1 MVGIVASWRCKCGT
15 RVKVIAEADSTPA
28 SATKITSCPSCGR
41 RHPIH
46 ADKIISVTEDMSE
59 GSPAAVP
66 CAEKDRLLV
75 AQNNAFNIYMHEAS
89 DLAEAVA
96 LGKAAGRMAQ
106 AEFKFLANKV
116 SAARQFWLETR
127 QRLNQHTAQHGC

>member
-1 MVGIVASWRCKCGT
+1 MAGIAASWRCQCGS

-28 SATKITSCPSCGR
+28 SATKIASCPSCGH

-46 ADKIISVTEDMSE
+46 GDKIISVTEDMSE
-59 GSPAAVP
+59 GRPAAVP

-89 DLAEAVA
+89 ELAEAV
-96 LGKAAGRMAQ
+96 GRMAH
-106 AEFKFLANKV
+106 ADFEFLANRV
-116 SAARQFWLETR
+116 SAASQFWLET
-127 QRLNQHTAQHGC
+127 AQPFPKGSSVLQ

>member
-1 MVGIVASWRCKCGT
+1 MAGIAASWRCQCGS

-28 SATKITSCPSCGR
+28 SATKIASCPSCGH
-41 RHPIH
+41 RHPIR

-89 DLAEAVA
+89 ELAEAV
-96 LGKAAGRMAQ
+96 GRMAH
-106 AEFKFLANKV
+106 ADFEFLANRV
-116 SAARQFWLETR
+116 SAASQFWLETR

>member
-1 MVGIVASWRCKCGT
+1 MVEIVASWRCKCGI
-15 RVKVIAEADSTPA
+15 RVKVIGEAHSTRA
-28 SATKITSCPSCGR
+28 SATQIASCPSCGH

-59 GSPAAVP
+59 GSPPAVP

-89 DLAEAVA
+89 ELAEAV
-96 LGKAAGRMAQ
+96 GRMAH
-106 AEFKFLANKV
+106 ADFEFLANRV
-116 SAARQFWLETR
+116 SAASQFWLETR

>member
-28 SATKITSCPSCGR
+28 SATKIRSCPSCGR

-75 AQNNAFNIYMHEAS
+75 AQNNAFNIYTHETS
-89 DLAEAVA
+89 ELAEAVE
-96 LGKAAGRMAQ
+96 RMAH
-106 AEFKFLANKV
+106 ADFEFLANRV

-127 QRLNQHTAQHGC
+127 QRLNQHTAKHGC

>member
-1 MVGIVASWRCKCGT
+1 MVGIVASWRCQCGT
-15 RVKVIAEADSTPA
+15 CVKVIAEADSTPA

-75 AQNNAFNIYMHEAS
+75 AQNNAFNVYMHGAS
-89 DLAEAVA
+89 ELAEAV
-96 LGKAAGRMAQ
+96 GRMAHS
-106 AEFKFLANKV
+106 EFEFLANRV
-116 SAARQFWLETR
+116 SAAREFWRETR
-127 QRLNQHTAQHGC
+127 RRLNHHTAQHGC

>member
-1 MVGIVASWRCKCGT
+1 
-15 RVKVIAEADSTPA
+15 
-28 SATKITSCPSCGR
+28 
-41 RHPIH
+41 
-46 ADKIISVTEDMSE
+46 MSE
-59 GSPAAVP
+59 GRPAGVP

-96 LGKAAGRMAQ
+96 LAKAAGRMAQ

-127 QRLNQHTAQHGC
+127 QRLNQHTAEHGC